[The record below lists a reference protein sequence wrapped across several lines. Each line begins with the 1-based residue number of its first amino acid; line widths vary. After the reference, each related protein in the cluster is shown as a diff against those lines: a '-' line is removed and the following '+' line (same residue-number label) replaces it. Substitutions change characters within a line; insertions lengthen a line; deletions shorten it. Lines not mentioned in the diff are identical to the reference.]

1 MVSVFQLKELA
12 KSSWFNMS
20 KKIPLLL
27 KLTQDFPEYTK
38 DQLTAFV
45 ICKNVKVNGELL
57 AMPKEKIDSESSISF
72 TFDKFVSRGGY
83 KLEAALK
90 AFNIDVKDCV
100 MLDAGSST
108 GGFTDCLLQHGAKTV
123 HSVDVGYNQLDW
135 KMRTDKRVVVHEK
148 QNIMNLKELD
158 PPAVGAVCDLSFRS
172 ISGAA
177 SHVLNLSGDN
187 FLVCLIKPQ
196 FEMPRWQQDF
206 SGVVKSKELLKDIM
220 MHVFEILN
228 EDKIGVQSLILSPIK
243 GRKGNT
249 EFLSHLTPSEG
260 LSVEEYSSLCDKL
273 ICSIE

>member
-1 MVSVFQLKELA
+1 MA
-12 KSSWFNMS
+12 

-27 KLTQDFPEYTK
+27 KLIQDYPEYTK
-38 DQLTAFV
+38 DQLTAYI

-57 AMPKEKIDSESSISF
+57 ALPKEKIDADSNISF
-72 TFDKFVSRGGY
+72 TFDKYVSRGGY

-90 AFNIDVKDCV
+90 AFNIDVRDKV

-108 GGFTDCLLQHGAKTV
+108 GGFTDCLLQHGAKMV

-135 KMRTDKRVVVHEK
+135 RMRTDDRVVVHEK
-148 QNIMNLKELD
+148 QNIMTLKELD
-158 PPAVGAVCDLSFRS
+158 PPAQGAVCDLSFRS

-177 SHVLNLSGDN
+177 SHVLDISGNN
-187 FLVCLIKPQ
+187 FLLCLIKPQ

-220 MHVFEILN
+220 IHVYEILT
-228 EDKIGVQSLILSPIK
+228 EDSIGVQSIILSPIK

-249 EFLSHLTPSEG
+249 EFLSHLTLEKG
-260 LSVEEYSSLCDKL
+260 LNIDEYSTLCDEL
-273 ICSIE
+273 ISTLE

>member
-1 MVSVFQLKELA
+1 
-12 KSSWFNMS
+12 
-20 KKIPLLL
+20 L
-27 KLTQDFPEYTK
+27 KLIQDYPEYTK

-57 AMPKEKIDSESSISF
+57 AMPKEKIDIESSISF
-72 TFDKFVSRGGY
+72 TFDKYVSRGGY
-83 KLEAALK
+83 KLEAALD
-90 AFNIDVKDCV
+90 AFNIDVKDKV

-108 GGFTDCLLQHGAKTV
+108 GGFTDCLIQHGAKLV
-123 HSVDVGYNQLDW
+123 HSVDVGFNQLDW
-135 KMRTDKRVVVHEK
+135 KLRTDEKVMVHEK

-177 SHVLNLSGDN
+177 SHVLNLSGNN
-187 FLVCLIKPQ
+187 FLICLIKPQ

-220 MHVFEILN
+220 IHVYEILN
-228 EDKIGVQSLILSPIK
+228 EDKIGIQSLILSPIK

-249 EFLSHLTPSEG
+249 EFLSHLTTTEG
-260 LSVEEYSSLCDKL
+260 LSEDEYCALCDKL
-273 ICSIE
+273 IDNIE

>member
-1 MVSVFQLKELA
+1 MA
-12 KSSWFNMS
+12 

-27 KLTQDFPEYTK
+27 KLIQDYPEYTK

-57 AMPKEKIDSESSISF
+57 SLPKEKVDSESDISF
-72 TFDKFVSRGGY
+72 IFDKFVSRGGY
-83 KLEAALK
+83 KLEAALE
-90 AFNIDVKDCV
+90 AFDIDVTDKV

-108 GGFTDCLLQHGAKTV
+108 GGFTDCLLQHGAKNV

-135 KMRTDKRVVVHEK
+135 KMRTDERVIVHEK

-158 PPAVGAVCDLSFRS
+158 PPASGAVCDLSFRS

-177 SHVLNLSGDN
+177 SHVLDLSGNN
-187 FLVCLIKPQ
+187 FLLCLIKPQ
-196 FEMPRWQQDF
+196 FEIPRWQQDF

-220 MHVFEILN
+220 MHVYEILS
-228 EDKIGVQSLILSPIK
+228 EDNIGIQGLILSPIK

-249 EFLSHLTPSEG
+249 EFLSYLTPQKG
-260 LSVEEYSSLCDKL
+260 LNEEDYSDLCDEL
-273 ICSIE
+273 IGSIDKEN

>member
-1 MVSVFQLKELA
+1 MA
-12 KSSWFNMS
+12 

-27 KLTQDFPEYTK
+27 KLTQEYPEYTK
-38 DQLTAFV
+38 DQLTAFI

-57 AMPKEKIDSESSISF
+57 ALPKEKIDSESAVSF
-72 TFDKFVSRGGY
+72 TFDKYVSRGGY

-90 AFNIDVKDCV
+90 AFDIDVRDRV

-108 GGFTDCLLQHGAKTV
+108 GGFTDCLLQHGAKMV

-135 KMRTDKRVVVHEK
+135 KMRTDERVVVHEK

-158 PPAVGAVCDLSFRS
+158 PPASGAVCDLSFRS

-177 SHVLNLSGDN
+177 SHVLDLSGNN
-187 FLVCLIKPQ
+187 FLLCLIKPQ

-206 SGVVKSKELLKDIM
+206 SGVVKSKKLLKDIM
-220 MHVFEILN
+220 MHVYEILN
-228 EDKIGVQSLILSPIK
+228 EDNIRVQNLILSPIK

-249 EFLSHLTPSEG
+249 EFLSYLTPSKG
-260 LSVEEYSSLCDKL
+260 LNEEEYSTLCDSL
-273 ICSIE
+273 INTIE

>member
-1 MVSVFQLKELA
+1 MA
-12 KSSWFNMS
+12 

-27 KLTQDFPEYTK
+27 KLIQDYPEYTK
-38 DQLTAFV
+38 DQLTAYI

-57 AMPKEKIDSESSISF
+57 ALPKEKIDADSNISF
-72 TFDKFVSRGGY
+72 TFDKYVSRGGY

-90 AFNIDVKDCV
+90 AFNIDVRDKV

-108 GGFTDCLLQHGAKTV
+108 GGFTDCLLQHGAKMV

-135 KMRTDKRVVVHEK
+135 RMRTDDRVMVHEK
-148 QNIMNLKELD
+148 QNIMTLNELE
-158 PPAVGAVCDLSFRS
+158 PPAQGAVCDLSFRS

-177 SHVLNLSGDN
+177 SHVLDISGNN
-187 FLVCLIKPQ
+187 FLLCLIKPQ

-220 MHVFEILN
+220 MHVYEILT
-228 EDKIGVQSLILSPIK
+228 EDEIGVQSIILSPIK

-249 EFLSHLTPSEG
+249 EFLSHLTLEKG
-260 LSVEEYSSLCDKL
+260 LNIDEYSTRCDEL
-273 ICSIE
+273 ISTLE

>member
-1 MVSVFQLKELA
+1 MA
-12 KSSWFNMS
+12 

-27 KLTQDFPEYTK
+27 KLTQDYPEYTK
-38 DQLTAFV
+38 DQLTAFI

-57 AMPKEKIDSESSISF
+57 ALPKEKIDVDSTISF
-72 TFDKFVSRGGY
+72 TFDKYVSRGGY

-90 AFNIDVKDCV
+90 AFNIDVKDKV

-108 GGFTDCLLQHGAKTV
+108 GGFTDCLLQNGAKNV
-123 HSVDVGYNQLDW
+123 HSVDVGFNQLDW
-135 KMRTDKRVVVHEK
+135 KIRTDERVIVHEK
-148 QNIMNLKELD
+148 QNIMNLMELT

-177 SHVLNLSGDN
+177 SHVLNLSGNN

-196 FEMPRWQQDF
+196 FEIPRWQQDF

-220 MHVFEILN
+220 MHVYEILT
-228 EDKIGVQSLILSPIK
+228 EDKIGIQSLILSPIK

-249 EFLSHLTPSEG
+249 EFLSYLTVKPG
-260 LSVEEYSSLCDKL
+260 LNEDDYSSLCDKL
-273 ICSIE
+273 INSIK